1 MRVCTFYESRLGRN
15 DGPPLYWTNAMRKMG
30 INVNHM
36 SSENMPKDKTDFHL
50 WVDWGEDALTGLLPY
65 TPIDVSSLD
74 NTIYIASDTHLGFD
88 YRVRKAEEF
97 KKVYVNQKEAVE
109 QFADKGVIANWLP
122 HAVEPSVYMDKP
134 ICVKKYDVCFIGFVG
149 FIKRAKFLDKVFR
162 EFPDF
167 YYGQHFFEPAAEIYR
182 QSRVVL
188 NTSATDDI
196 NMRFFEGWATG
207 SFTLSEWVPS
217 LADLKPPVDVD
228 LITYKDTK
236 DANDKIKYLI
246 SSIEGMIQRQ
256 EIISKM
262 KEWILKYH
270 TYQCRVKWAFGLK
283 GEEIESGKEDYARVS

>member
-15 DGPPLYWTNAMRKMG
+15 DGPPLYWTNAMKKMG

-36 SSENMPKDKTDFHL
+36 SSENLPKDKTDFHL
-50 WVDWGEDALTGLLPY
+50 WVDWGEDGLTGLLPY
-65 TPIDVSSLD
+65 KPIDVSSLN
-74 NTIYIASDTHLGFD
+74 NTIYIASDTHLGFE
-88 YRVRKAEEF
+88 YRVKKAEQF
-97 KKVYVNQKEAVE
+97 SRVFVNQKEAVM
-109 QFADKGVIANWLP
+109 QFSERGVVAEWLP
-122 HAVEPSVYMDKP
+122 HAVEPSVYSNKP
-134 ICVKKYDVCFIGFVG
+134 MCIKKYDVCFVGFVG

-162 EFPDF
+162 EFSNF

-182 QSRVVL
+182 QSRIVL

-207 SFTLSEWVPS
+207 SFTLSECVPS
-217 LADLKPPVDVD
+217 LVDLRLPVDVEM
-228 LITYKDTK
+228 ITYRDAA

-256 EIISKM
+256 DIINKM
-262 KEWILKYH
+262 QEWILKYH

-283 GEEIESGKEDYARVS
+283 EEDVKSGKADCATVS